1 MVQKESLVLGR
12 QQRGVGPSGE
22 GRRGGGERGESL
34 AGGVSNHSSAPP
46 PPHALSQGGHEPVH
60 LCISV
65 SVCLC
70 VHVYPC
76 VFMCVRVCNQCICL
90 LQLYEA

>member
-1 MVQKESLVLGR
+1 MVQKESLVLGG

-46 PPHALSQGGHEPVH
+46 PPHALSQGG
-60 LCISV
+60 
-65 SVCLC
+65 
-70 VHVYPC
+70 
-76 VFMCVRVCNQCICL
+76 Q
-90 LQLYEA
+90 